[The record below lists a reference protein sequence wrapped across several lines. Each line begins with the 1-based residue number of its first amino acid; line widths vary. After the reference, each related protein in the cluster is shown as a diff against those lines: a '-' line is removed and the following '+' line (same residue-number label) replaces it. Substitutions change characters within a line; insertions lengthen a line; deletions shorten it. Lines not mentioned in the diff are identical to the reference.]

1 MYKIHGFQDKDQLL
15 ETLVKENSMTFF
27 PEFNLLAVTSS
38 PALFRGPMSRE
49 TAIFNVTASEISS
62 GEFFKGCDYVS
73 DFVFKD
79 GRDKAFAIIDSYE
92 QDSDGF
98 TFHDRRI
105 DMLSRLFSWSSTI
118 TAGSIPDMVRRA
130 SYYQKHLMSNRESFE
145 LSHGK
150 PLSEI
155 SERPVGADAKELL
168 DKLTSSETVSY
179 FPEFNLLVT
188 TTEYDPL
195 GLHDRDTCVFNVF
208 PSELAYEKLFH
219 GFENVADIPYS
230 GPVVDPIAFQPTFID
245 SAERDRSNDV
255 DLGSLAMLLPG
266 SDVIST
272 QSVPELL
279 ETMADRFGIEPEER
293 ALNAD
298 RARAEECIRAGVP
311 NIQVEIDSTNDDNFI
326 EGTVTVEGESCYF
339 YRPNSTRSTEDYDS
353 VVFEPFRPDG
363 FEGDIEEIELPAA
376 IDQNR
381 ELAELVVSVATEP
394 YMDPDKADMR
404 EQSID
409 SLCEEKTEVSES
421 MRYGMEGVGLPMLD
435 AAEHLAN
442 YWVSAGLIKGRTR
455 FAGTPLYCFRRKIF
469 KTGFLSST
477 SVPSS
482 RRPFLGSHTLNQYEC
497 KNDGSHHGLGHQP
510 ARPEY
515 QHARQSHRRR
525 PCGDGLQY
533 RRRTVLPPRDGAR
546 CIERQ

>member
-1 MYKIHGFQDKDQLL
+1 MYRVHGFQDKDQLL
-15 ETLVKENSMTFF
+15 EMLVKDDNMTFF

-38 PALFRGPMSRE
+38 FDPSEEPETRQ
-49 TAIFNVTASEISS
+49 TAIFNVKTHEIAS

-73 DFVFKD
+73 DMVFE
-79 GRDKAFAIIDSYE
+79 GGQCKALAIIDSYE

-118 TAGSIPDMVRRA
+118 TAGSISDMVRRA

-208 PSELAYEKLFH
+208 PSELAYENLFH
-219 GFENVADIPYS
+219 GNETVADILYS
-230 GPVVDPIAFQPTFID
+230 GPAVDPIHLRRTFQNFGGAFVI
-245 SAERDRSNDV
+245 AEGITRH
-255 DLGSLAMLLPG
+255 LAMLLSG

-272 QSVPELL
+272 QSVAELL
-279 ETMADRFGIEPEER
+279 DIMADRFGIEPEER
-293 ALNAD
+293 GLNIE
-298 RARAEECIRAGVP
+298 RARAEECIRTGMP
-311 NIQVEIDSTNDDNFI
+311 DIQVKIDSTNDDNFI

-394 YMDPDKADMR
+394 YMDPDKAVGR

-409 SLCEEKTEVSES
+409 SLCDEKTEVSES

-435 AAEHLAN
+435 AAEHLMN
-442 YWVSAGLIKGRTR
+442 Y
-455 FAGTPLYCFRRKIF
+455 
-469 KTGFLSST
+469 
-477 SVPSS
+477 
-482 RRPFLGSHTLNQYEC
+482 
-497 KNDGSHHGLGHQP
+497 
-510 ARPEY
+510 
-515 QHARQSHRRR
+515 
-525 PCGDGLQY
+525 
-533 RRRTVLPPRDGAR
+533 
-546 CIERQ
+546 

>member
-1 MYKIHGFQDKDQLL
+1 MYRPHGFQDKDRLL
-15 ETLVKENSMTFF
+15 ETLVKDDTMTFF
-27 PEFNLLAVTSS
+27 PEFNLLVASS
-38 PALFRGPMSRE
+38 SFDPSEEPLRIQ
-49 TAIFNVTASEISS
+49 TAIFNAKISDIS
-62 GEFFKGCDYVS
+62 NGDLFKRCDYLS
-73 DFVFKD
+73 DMVFE
-79 GRDKAFAIIDSYE
+79 GGQCEAFAIFDSFE
-92 QDSDGF
+92 QDADGDKF
-98 TFHDRRI
+98 YDSRI
-105 DMLSRLFSWSSTI
+105 AMLTDLFSWSSTI
-118 TAGSIPDMVRRA
+118 TAGSISDMVRRA

-188 TTEYDPL
+188 TTECDPL
-195 GLHDRDTCVFNVF
+195 GLHDRDTCIFNVF
-208 PSELAYEKLFH
+208 PSELANEKLFH
-219 GFENVADIPYS
+219 GFENAADIPYS

-255 DLGSLAMLLPG
+255 DLGSLALLLSG

-279 ETMADRFGIEPEER
+279 ETMADRFGIEPAER
-293 ALNAD
+293 TFNAD
-298 RARAEECIRAGVP
+298 RARAEECIRTGIP
-311 NIQVEIDSTNDDNFI
+311 DIQVEIDSTNDDNFI

-394 YMDPDKADMR
+394 YIDPDKAVGR

-409 SLCEEKTEVSES
+409 SLCDEKTEVSES

-435 AAEHLAN
+435 AAEHLMN
-442 YWVSAGLIKGRTR
+442 Y
-455 FAGTPLYCFRRKIF
+455 
-469 KTGFLSST
+469 
-477 SVPSS
+477 
-482 RRPFLGSHTLNQYEC
+482 
-497 KNDGSHHGLGHQP
+497 
-510 ARPEY
+510 
-515 QHARQSHRRR
+515 
-525 PCGDGLQY
+525 
-533 RRRTVLPPRDGAR
+533 
-546 CIERQ
+546 